1 MLILVEKL
9 PVRTGDSSRPI
20 VRIRQIPQPR
30 YNYYVKMVI
39 QFFCNSR
46 QKLIEYHWPK
56 LIKKYA
62 FGPEDRVEFGPPSNN
77 GKPNQICVSAMLA
90 DLTEYQAVAYCLAR
104 TERCR
109 FKLGGPGEAIFQ
121 AERFPDR
128 EPFDGMFSISLTRG
142 QAQE

>member
-1 MLILVEKL
+1 MLVEKL

-20 VRIRQIPQPR
+20 VRMRQIPQSR
-30 YNYYVKMVI
+30 YNYDVKMVI
-39 QFFCNSR
+39 QFFCNNR

-56 LIKKYA
+56 LIRKYA
-62 FGPEDRVEFGPPSNN
+62 FGQEDRVEFGPPSND
-77 GKPNQICVSAMLA
+77 GEPNQICVSAMLA

-128 EPFDGMFSISLTRG
+128 EPFDGMFSISLTQG